1 MELPTSGYF
10 LYSKSKCKYCTK
22 AKELLPAVTVI
33 NVDHLIEKNKKLFLE
48 NVEKIAETEV
58 KTFPIVFYNGIFIGG
73 FTESQEHFTLIK
85 N

>member
-1 MELPTSGYF
+1 M
-10 LYSKSKCKYCTK
+10 
-22 AKELLPAVTVI
+22 TVI